1 MIRLAA
7 TCRSF
12 WICCARFLSSDMRT
26 RRLSVKLGLVCTGV
40 LGGCACTVAV
50 VGGGGA
56 ELLGGED
63 MGVQAAGV
71 VGPVGCVGPES
82 MLMIEW
88 SMCERAAWMYS
99 SCVSGRLTVISSV
112 RRI

>member
-1 MIRLAA
+1 
-7 TCRSF
+7 
-12 WICCARFLSSDMRT
+12 MRT
-26 RRLSVKLGLVCTGV
+26 RRLSVRLGLVCTGV

-71 VGPVGCVGPES
+71 VGPVGCVGPEF
-82 MLMIEW
+82 MLMIGR

-99 SCVSGRLTVISSV
+99 SCVSGRLTMIFSV

>member
-1 MIRLAA
+1 MDLLRQVPIFRYADSPPVGQVGA
-7 TCRSF
+7 GVHWRS
-12 WICCARFLSSDMRT
+12 
-26 RRLSVKLGLVCTGV
+26 GGV
-40 LGGCACTVAV
+40 VAV

-56 ELLGGED
+56 VLLGGED

-82 MLMIEW
+82 AVSLDAMLMIGR

>member
-1 MIRLAA
+1 MDLLRQVPIFRYADSPPVGQVGA
-7 TCRSF
+7 GVHWRS
-12 WICCARFLSSDMRT
+12 
-26 RRLSVKLGLVCTGV
+26 G
-40 LGGCACTVAV
+40 GGCACTVAV

-56 ELLGGED
+56 VLLGGED

-71 VGPVGCVGPES
+71 VGPVGCVGPEF
-82 MLMIEW
+82 MLMIGR

>member
-1 MIRLAA
+1 MDLLRQVPIFRYADSPPVGQVGA
-7 TCRSF
+7 GMHWRS
-12 WICCARFLSSDMRT
+12 
-26 RRLSVKLGLVCTGV
+26 G
-40 LGGCACTVAV
+40 GGCACTVAV

-56 ELLGGED
+56 VLLGGEN

-71 VGPVGCVGPES
+71 VGPGGCVGPES
-82 MLMIEW
+82 AVSLDAMLIIGR
-88 SMCERAAWMYS
+88 SMCERAAWRYS

>member
-1 MIRLAA
+1 MDLLRQVPIFRYADSPPVGQVRA
-7 TCRSF
+7 GMHWRS
-12 WICCARFLSSDMRT
+12 
-26 RRLSVKLGLVCTGV
+26 
-40 LGGCACTVAV
+40 GGCACTVAV
-50 VGGGGA
+50 MGGIGA
-56 ELLGGED
+56 VRLGGED

-71 VGPVGCVGPES
+71 VGPGGCVGPES
-82 MLMIEW
+82 AVSLDAMLIIGR